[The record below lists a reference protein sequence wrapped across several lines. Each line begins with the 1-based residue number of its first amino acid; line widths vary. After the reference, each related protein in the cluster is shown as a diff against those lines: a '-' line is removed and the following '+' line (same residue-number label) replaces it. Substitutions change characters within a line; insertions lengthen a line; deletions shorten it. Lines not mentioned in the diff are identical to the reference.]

1 MAVEVFVHKMSEH
14 MEKARIIRWL
24 VNEGDRIEK
33 YQVIMEVE
41 TDKATAELEAPASG
55 VLKNIRPGA
64 VDGAEVKV
72 GETLAYI
79 ALPSEV
85 VPELPPL
92 DGTELI
98 AAVAPSPPPST
109 VEQIEETGGVRAT
122 PVARRVARELGVD
135 LRQVKGTGPQGR
147 VNEEDVRAFAESI
160 AQPALVPSTTPETEW
175 LELTTLQRL
184 TGERMTASVQNAPQ
198 FVLTLQA
205 DMTQAIWL
213 REALQ
218 IRSVAE
224 TGDRLSFTSIL
235 TKVVAE
241 VLTHHPRVN
250 ASYDNGR
257 VKLHS
262 QINIGIALG
271 SETGLVVPVI
281 KDADK
286 KSLFQISTEI
296 TAFQG
301 KAAQRRLRTDDLEGG
316 TFTISNLGMYGVE
329 QFNAILNP
337 PQSAILA
344 VGSVV
349 KTPVGMP
356 DETIALR
363 PLITLTLTI
372 DHRVLDGVQ
381 GAQFLG
387 GLKELLETPFFM
399 L

>member
-1 MAVEVFVHKMSEH
+1 M
-14 MEKARIIRWL
+14 
-24 VNEGDRIEK
+24 
-33 YQVIMEVE
+33 
-41 TDKATAELEAPASG
+41 
-55 VLKNIRPGA
+55 
-64 VDGAEVKV
+64 
-72 GETLAYI
+72 
-79 ALPSEV
+79 
-85 VPELPPL
+85 
-92 DGTELI
+92 
-98 AAVAPSPPPST
+98 
-109 VEQIEETGGVRAT
+109 
-122 PVARRVARELGVD
+122 
-135 LRQVKGTGPQGR
+135 
-147 VNEEDVRAFAESI
+147 
-160 AQPALVPSTTPETEW
+160 
-175 LELTTLQRL
+175 
-184 TGERMTASVQNAPQ
+184 
-198 FVLTLQA
+198 
-205 DMTQAIWL
+205 
-213 REALQ
+213 
-218 IRSVAE
+218 AE
-224 TGDRLSFTSIL
+224 TGDRLSITSIL

-241 VLTHHPRVN
+241 ALAHHPRVN

-286 KSLFQISTEI
+286 KSLFQISAEI
-296 TAFQG
+296 MAFQG

-372 DHRVLDGVQ
+372 DHRVLDGMQ